1 MANNNDKKKTNLIDS
16 YNKNT
21 TNKIVGLIDKN
32 PKDWQQLIAPMVVLL
47 QYHLWF

>member
-32 PKDWQQLIAPMVVLL
+32 PKDWQQLSR
-47 QYHLWF
+47 FFN

>member
-1 MANNNDKKKTNLIDS
+1 MRIDS

-32 PKDWQQLIAPMVVLL
+32 PKDWQQLIANNPVYSVSG
-47 QYHLWF
+47 QNPRNHNSCAS